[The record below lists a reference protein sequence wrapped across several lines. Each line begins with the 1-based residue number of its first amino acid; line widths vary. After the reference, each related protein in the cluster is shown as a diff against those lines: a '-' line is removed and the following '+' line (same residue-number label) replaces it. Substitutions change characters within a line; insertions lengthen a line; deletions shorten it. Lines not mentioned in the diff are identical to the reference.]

1 MSQPLPRLIVLGA
14 SLWRYD
20 IDLFLQW
27 GFNFFNTFLS
37 RREISP
43 YGNTDCDVMYL
54 SGDAFIVYPNYA
66 GRSANMSIRLVAMQ
80 ELLSQYEAWQ
90 AQIERYCREVSERME
105 THKREHPV
113 LRPWEMRYDYG
124 ELRSFLTDAQASAKT
139 IAQRI
144 GEIRAYMASGKTPNP
159 RQFDFYTQSF
169 RGQVSGLEI
178 AYRTLKGKDFAPRL
192 ILGDP
197 TQRPMR

>member
-1 MSQPLPRLIVLGA
+1 MALISCPECKRQISDKAAACPHCGYPSPARGA
-14 SLWRYD
+14 
-20 IDLFLQW
+20 Q
-27 GFNFFNTFLS
+27 
-37 RREISP
+37 
-43 YGNTDCDVMYL
+43 
-54 SGDAFIVYPNYA
+54 A
-66 GRSANMSIRLVAMQ
+66 GGGMQ